1 MNIFILVRLQCQ
13 VEKYL
18 VLADCKAIQAL
29 VRIPA
34 HMAQVE
40 WQEKRKGAN
49 PFMARYRSAY
59 TDV

>member
-1 MNIFILVRLQCQ
+1 M
-13 VEKYL
+13 EKYL

-40 WQEKRKGAN
+40 WQEKRKGGN

>member
-1 MNIFILVRLQCQ
+1 M
-13 VEKYL
+13 EKYL
-18 VLADCKAIQAL
+18 VLADCIAIQAI

-34 HMAQVE
+34 HTAQVE
-40 WQEKRKGAN
+40 RQENRKGGN